1 MDQHIAEALQRGG
14 VVDITTIGRTTGLP
28 RRIEI
33 FFHHFDG
40 EYFITGRPGRRRRD
54 WLANMVANPD
64 FTLHLKRGVKADLPA
79 TAVEITDP
87 EARARILFRILTES
101 WDSTPEQARTDLPSW
116 VESSPLIQ
124 FSLARSTPV

>member
-64 FTLHLKRGVKADLPA
+64 FTLHLKRGVEADLPA

-124 FSLARSTPV
+124 FSLA

>member
-1 MDQHIAEALQRGG
+1 MDQHISEALQRGG

-79 TAVEITDP
+79 TAVEISDP
-87 EARARILFRILTES
+87 EERARILFRILTES
-101 WDSTPEQARTDLPSW
+101 WDSTPEQATADLPAW
-116 VESSPLIQ
+116 VEGSPLIQ
-124 FSLARSTPV
+124 FSPA

>member
-1 MDQHIAEALQRGG
+1 MEQHILDALHKGG

-33 FFHHFDG
+33 YFHQFDG

-64 FTLHLKRGVKADLPA
+64 FTLHLKRGVSADLPA
-79 TAVEITDP
+79 KAVEIGDP
-87 EARARILFRILTES
+87 EERARVLFRILTES
-101 WDSTPEQARTDLPSW
+101 WDTTPEQAKADLPAW
-116 VESSPLIQ
+116 VEGAPLIQ
-124 FSLARSTPV
+124 FSLA

>member
-1 MDQHIAEALQRGG
+1 MDQHIAEAVQRGG

-64 FTLHLKRGVKADLPA
+64 FTLHLKRGVEADLPA

-87 EARARILFRILTES
+87 KERARILFRILTES
-101 WDSTPEQARTDLPSW
+101 WDSTAEQARTDLPAW
-116 VESSPLIQ
+116 VEGSPLIQ
-124 FSLARSTPV
+124 FSLA